1 MATALNDK
9 KLKKFK
15 DLLLAKKLALLKKAR
30 DTRGE
35 EMKLELDEFP
45 DEMDLAS
52 TEYLHSFT
60 FRLRGREKTFM
71 KKIDQALA
79 RIEDGTFGI
88 CEECEEEINAKR
100 LEARPETTM
109 CIKCKEAQERK
120 EKALADK

>member
-1 MATALNDK
+1 MPLNTR

-15 DLLLAKKLALLKKAR
+15 ELLLAKKLALLKKAKE
-30 DTRGE
+30 TRGE
-35 EMKLELDEFP
+35 DMKLELDEFP

-60 FRLRGREKTFM
+60 FRLRGREKTFL
-71 KKIDQALA
+71 KKIDHALA
-79 RIEDGTFGI
+79 RIEDGSFGI

-109 CIKCKEAQERK
+109 CIKCKEAQERR
-120 EKALADK
+120 EKALADR